1 MLHRDYRLIIKL
13 LSRATATANTCLPAI
28 PTPDVVS
35 LTHARTHKPPPCKHS
50 RTRLRASQLLNNL
63 TCCRTRYYSDRR
75 RDTPPPSNPVLSF
88 E

>member
-35 LTHARTHKPPPCKHS
+35 LTHARTHA
-50 RTRLRASQLLNNL
+50 RAAPVQTLA
-63 TCCRTRYYSDRR
+63 Y
-75 RDTPPPSNPVLSF
+75 TPACLATS